1 MVAEEWYEALRMR
14 IESVEPEDVGEFRHG
29 CVVQEGFAE
38 SEVGGEVEW
47 SVKACIY
54 TVSSHSTGE
63 GGRNG
68 GVWVEDFADSGQRRV
83 ESVKLCVEGV
93 PERTANVG
101 ECVDSETI
109 QPGLL
114 DPPYCVLNEVFG
126 DGRVFLVEVRELI
139 GEPSLGDVALV
150 APWCVRVGERFEVT
164 LRDGM
169 VSCGAMEPG
178 GVGRVVNPRV

>member
-14 IESVEPEDVGEFRHG
+14 IESVEPEYVGEFRHG
-29 CVVQEGFAE
+29 CVVQEGFAK

-54 TVSSHSTGE
+54 TVSNHSTRE
-63 GGRNG
+63 GRRNC
-68 GVWVEDFADSGQRRV
+68 GVGVEDFAYRGQTRV
-83 ESVKLCVEGV
+83 ESVKLRVEIV

-114 DPPYCVLNEVFG
+114 DPPYYVLNEVLG
-126 DGRVFLVEVRELI
+126 DGRGL
-139 GEPSLGDVALV
+139 PD
-150 APWCVRVGERFEVT
+150 
-164 LRDGM
+164 
-169 VSCGAMEPG
+169 
-178 GVGRVVNPRV
+178 